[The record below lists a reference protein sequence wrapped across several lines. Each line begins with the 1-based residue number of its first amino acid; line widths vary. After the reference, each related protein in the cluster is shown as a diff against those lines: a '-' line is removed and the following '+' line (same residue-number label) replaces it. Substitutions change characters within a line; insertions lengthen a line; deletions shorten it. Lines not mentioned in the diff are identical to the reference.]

1 MTDYTKPVVVP
12 SEDSGPFWAAAK
24 GHKLSLQ
31 KCGTCGS
38 FRFPPSPLCPECT
51 AMGGEWTELS
61 GRGKVSSFVVFHR
74 AYHKS
79 FEGDLPYAVA
89 LIELDEGVRLMST
102 VVGGDPWSVS
112 VGDRVVVGWEPL
124 SDGRQLYVF
133 ESDGAG

>member
-51 AMGGEWTELS
+51 AMGGEWAELS

-89 LIELDEGVRLMST
+89 LIELDEGPRLISSVVGTPPDQLRCDMPVT
-102 VVGGDPWSVS
+102 VVFDDVTPDCTLPKFKAV
-112 VGDRVVVGWEPL
+112 
-124 SDGRQLYVF
+124 
-133 ESDGAG
+133 

>member
-89 LIELDEGVRLMST
+89 LIELDEGPRLISS
-102 VVGGDPWSVS
+102 VVGTPPDQLRCDMPVM
-112 VGDRVVVGWEPL
+112 VVFDDVTPDCTL
-124 SDGRQLYVF
+124 PKFKAV
-133 ESDGAG
+133 

>member
-89 LIELDEGVRLMST
+89 LIELDEGPRLISSGVGTPPDQLRCDMPVT
-102 VVGGDPWSVS
+102 VVFDDVTPDCTLPKFKAV
-112 VGDRVVVGWEPL
+112 
-124 SDGRQLYVF
+124 
-133 ESDGAG
+133 